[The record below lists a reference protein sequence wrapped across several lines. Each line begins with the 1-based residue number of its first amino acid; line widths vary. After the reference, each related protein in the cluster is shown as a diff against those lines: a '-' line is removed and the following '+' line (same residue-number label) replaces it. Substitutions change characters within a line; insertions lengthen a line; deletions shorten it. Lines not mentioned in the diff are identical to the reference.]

1 MKKKLF
7 TLLLAAA
14 GLSIFQAN
22 ADSWI
27 RVDKSG
33 WAKHVSQTNPFIEK
47 KQGFDSW
54 LSVKGDK
61 GDKGDTVVYVRS
73 HDSSAIATDDHSEF
87 IVESVESTNRFKIS
101 STSKSGVSLKAKWDA
116 VATEVS
122 SFEIVRFDD
131 DGKKVGQ
138 SISDSIEGY
147 PVFLFTGS
155 KHTADN
161 AVLAG
166 ADGAGKISFKAFS
179 EFAVHADS
187 VPASPC
193 LSYQFEEEKKKG
205 RLYQSDTYP
214 FFQTYHKQDQDSAL
228 VATGGERIN
237 WSDRRKPETPESQ
250 NPIYSYYEFKYDS
263 KSNRISTKDSTVCL
277 DTIINY
283 VKSRTYEYQNDDVYG
298 IREGDPLSGI
308 DTATVGAENASL
320 LYFKVLDSLITFTAL
335 DADSRWTNEEPT
347 QLKYGERNVWYYI
360 DATDTTKAFFA
371 MKQVLINLFGFD
383 REEHFNPVRNQVE
396 RYIYKNVDW
405 HPLYIKAEAV
415 KQTQPFEYVTDKWLN
430 DHEFNFT
437 SAKQYIFGGDGKAIS
452 TSTNAT
458 VCDTTENTA
467 RLKFEPAARI
477 DAAGTISGLTGT
489 TFAGGNIELFYIKND
504 NQYLTVATT
513 AAPNDSKDA
522 TVTNTKLIWDN
533 KIASSEG
540 ADTLR
545 QAFAIVRNTNDS
557 TFTFLPVA
565 SYTHQGT
572 TYGNILHYNQHIGGM
587 LKDDMG
593 KDLSVDI
600 SDAWY
605 ITSQT
610 NSDSERVLVITS
622 NTDVGVRIWLKLDV
636 TLDYWQGHNC
646 GDHFVVIY
654 KNDSTHYSASGIFAN
669 EKGASLADSIRS
681 HWSITPGSTEESKH
695 VLKVFTPRINTI
707 YGVAQNK
714 TLTDTVL
721 AHRLPNTVNDIELI
735 RINNVDGPRDTI
747 HRVECINDPYTL
759 PFKKFES
766 DSVNVAILASGTD
779 LTEYN
784 LSGDNDGNA
793 VLKPIIT
800 PSDTFRVVLHR
811 SNVQTLADGLEVPYY
826 IFSTADSL
834 FLKANTVTESVQWVK
849 PESDEITLSKLLD
862 DTDWSADCAQYKFCL
877 PYKGGVENENVYLQT
892 LDSTQKENYGL
903 VVNGSVLFGLNASKF
918 ESVLKTPN
926 NYVASEGIYSAID
939 QYNSHIK
946 PTAFWK
952 IVPAG
957 GDPGQGT
964 GLRKVGSP
972 AKIYGAA
979 GEVRVVG
986 ASGAVSV
993 YSIDGRPVWAGAVV
1007 SPNQTIAVSAG
1018 IYIVKN
1024 GVHVVKV
1031 VVQ

>member
-22 ADSWI
+22 ADEEKGSWI

-33 WAKHVSQTNPFIEK
+33 LAKHVSQPNPFPK
-47 KQGFDSW
+47 NKSGFDSW
-54 LSVKGDK
+54 LSVKE
-61 GDKGDTVVYVRS
+61 DTVYVRS
-73 HDSSAIATDDHSEF
+73 QKFSNANSSEIVTDEHSKF
-87 IVESVESTNRFKIS
+87 NVESAGSTRFKIS
-101 STSKSGVSLKAKWDA
+101 SKSKSGVSLKAKWDDI
-116 VATEVS
+116 EVS
-122 SFEIVRFDD
+122 SFEIVQFDD
-131 DGKKVGQ
+131 AGKKVDR
-138 SISDSIEGY
+138 SISDSIKGY

-155 KHTADN
+155 EKTADN

-166 ADGAGKISFKAFS
+166 ADKAGNISFKAFS

-187 VPASPC
+187 LPASPC
-193 LSYQFEEEKKKG
+193 LSYQFEEEKKNG
-205 RLYQSDTYP
+205 RLYQSDSYP
-214 FFQTYHKQDQDSAL
+214 FFQIYHERDEQDSAL

-237 WSDRRKPETPESQ
+237 WSERRKPETPKSQ
-250 NPIYSYYEFKYDS
+250 NPIYSYYEFKYVNDS
-263 KSNRISTKDSTVCL
+263 ISINDSTVHL
-277 DTIINY
+277 ETIVNY
-283 VKSRTYEYQNDDVYG
+283 VKSHTYEYQTDHRYG
-298 IREGDPLSGI
+298 ISKGDSLSGI
-308 DTATVGAENASL
+308 DTATVGNKNDSL
-320 LYFKVLDSLITFTAL
+320 LYFKVQDGLITFTAL
-335 DADSRWTNEEPT
+335 AADGSWTNEKPT
-347 QLKYGERNVWYYI
+347 ELKYEGQDVWYYI

-371 MKQVLINLFGFD
+371 MKLVLIDLFGFEYNYFVPD
-383 REEHFNPVRNQVE
+383 SNQVE
-396 RYIYKNVDW
+396 RYIYKNVDDW
-405 HPLYIKAEAV
+405 QPLYIKAVSV
-415 KQTQPFEYVTDKWLN
+415 KQPQPYEYVTKKWLN

-437 SAKQYIFGGDGKAIS
+437 SAKQYISGGDGKAIS
-452 TSTNAT
+452 TSAT
-458 VCDTTENTA
+458 VSTTENAA

-477 DAAGTISGLTGT
+477 DTAGTISGLTGT
-489 TFAGGNIELFYIKND
+489 TFAGGDIELFYIKND
-504 NQYLTVATT
+504 NQYLTVDTNAV
-513 AAPNDSKDA
+513 PNNSKDA
-522 TVTNTKLIWDN
+522 TVTNTKLIWEN

-545 QAFAIVRNTNDS
+545 QAFAIVRNTDDS
-557 TFTFLPVA
+557 VFTFLPVA
-565 SYTHQGT
+565 SYKHQGT
-572 TYGNILHYNQHIGGM
+572 TYGNILHYNQHIGEM
-587 LKDDMG
+587 LKDDMD

-600 SDAWY
+600 SGAWY

-622 NTDVGVRIWLKLDV
+622 NTDVGVLIWLKLDV
-636 TLDYWQGHNC
+636 TLNEWKGHNY
-646 GDHFVVIY
+646 GDYFVVIY

-669 EKGASLADSIRS
+669 EKDASLADSIRS
-681 HWSITPGSTEESKH
+681 HWIITSEKQYEGKYAKYSRW
-695 VLKVFTPRINTI
+695 VFTPRIDTI
-707 YGVAQNK
+707 YGVAQNT
-714 TLTDTVL
+714 TLTDTVIANQL
-721 AHRLPNTVNDIELI
+721 SDKDIELI
-735 RINNVDGPRDTI
+735 RTNNSRRDTVQ
-747 HRVECINDPYTL
+747 VERIEDPYTL

-766 DSVNVAILASGTD
+766 DSVNVAILASGT
-779 LTEYN
+779 EYN
-784 LSGDNDGNA
+784 LSKDNDENA
-793 VLKPIIT
+793 FLKPIT
-800 PSDTFRVVLHR
+800 ESDTFRVVLHR
-811 SNVQTLADGLEVPYY
+811 SNVQTLAAGLEVPYY

-877 PYKGGVENENVYLQT
+877 PYKGGVENEDVYLQT

-918 ESVLKTPN
+918 ESVLNQTN
-926 NYVASEGIYSAID
+926 NYVAGEGIYSAID

-946 PTAFWK
+946 PIASWK

-957 GDPGQGT
+957 EDPGQGT

-1031 VVQ
+1031 VVK